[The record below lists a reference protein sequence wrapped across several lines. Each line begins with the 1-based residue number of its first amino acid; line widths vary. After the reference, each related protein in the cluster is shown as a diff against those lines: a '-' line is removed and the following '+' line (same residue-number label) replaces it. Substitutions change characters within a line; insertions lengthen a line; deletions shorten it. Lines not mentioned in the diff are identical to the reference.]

1 MFLLCAHTFAFITIQ
16 TGRVMKGSKTI
27 VIRYIVML
35 LIFAVLTAGLVIFFS
50 SREPVVYSAPLKP
63 VEIIRPERRIIES
76 AIDTTGYIE
85 ASAMIPVVP
94 FVQGTIEEYLIEPG
108 MDVGKDD
115 VIAVIDK
122 RPYELQ
128 LMQAEAQFKAVESA
142 LMRTEPLYESGAAT
156 QQDYEMVK
164 AQHDAASAQLELARL
179 QLSYAD
185 VVSPVSGTVL
195 MAPSATGSIA
205 SSEQPLAV
213 IADLDELV
221 VNISAGER
229 YFSRISS
236 APDSLKITVSSPEGS
251 VSEADV
257 VSVSPFIDPTSKTF
271 KVKAR
276 ILDPSGFTPGMF
288 VRIHIVYDS
297 VECSTLPVSA
307 LTAEGAVYMLSSDNT
322 AESIV
327 FDRMASDSSYFQIPE
342 GYESTDFIIR
352 GQNSILSGEKVAVVS
367 GENL

>member
-1 MFLLCAHTFAFITIQ
+1 
-16 TGRVMKGSKTI
+16 MKGKKTI
-27 VIRYIVML
+27 VIRYIIML

-63 VEIIRPERRIIES
+63 VEITKPERRFIES

-94 FVQGTIEEYLIEPG
+94 FVQGTVEEYLIEPG
-108 MDVGKDD
+108 MDVVKDE

-128 LMQAEAQFKAVESA
+128 LAQAEAQFTAVESA
-142 LMRTEPLYESGAAT
+142 LKRTAPLYESGAAT

-164 AQHDAASAQLELARL
+164 AQHDAAKAQLELAQL

-195 MAPSATGSIA
+195 MAPSAEGSIA

-213 IADLDELV
+213 VADLDDLI
-221 VNISAGER
+221 VNISVGEK
-229 YFSRISS
+229 YFSRIKSS
-236 APDSLKITVSSPEGS
+236 PESLKITISSPDGA
-251 VSEADV
+251 VSEAEV
-257 VSVSPFIDPTSKTF
+257 ISVSPFIDPTSKTF
-271 KVKAR
+271 KVKVGL
-276 ILDPSGFTPGMF
+276 IDPSAFTPGMF

-297 VECSTLPVSA
+297 VECSTLPVTA
-307 LTAEGAVYMLSSDNT
+307 RTAEGAVYMLASGDV

-327 FDRMASDSSYFQIPE
+327 FEKMASDSSYFQIPE
-342 GYESTDFIIR
+342 GYENADFVIR

-367 GENL
+367 GEAL